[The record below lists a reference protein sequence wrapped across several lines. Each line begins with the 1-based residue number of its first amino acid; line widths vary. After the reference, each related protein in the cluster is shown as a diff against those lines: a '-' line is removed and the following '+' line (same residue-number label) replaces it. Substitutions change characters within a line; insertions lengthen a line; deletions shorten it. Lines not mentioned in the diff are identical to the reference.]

1 MKYFLSVGEASGD
14 IHAAALIS
22 AIRETDQ
29 EATFAYLGG
38 DLMHEAS
45 STAPIIHY
53 REMAYMGFSE
63 VIRHLPQVL
72 GNLKRAKKAIS
83 DFKPDALI

>member
-22 AIRETDQ
+22 AIRKTDK

-38 DLMHEAS
+38 DLMHYAS
-45 STAPIIHY
+45 GTTPVIHY

-72 GNLKRAKKAIS
+72 CNLKRAKKLFLTS
-83 DFKPDALI
+83 CPMLSF